1 MSYMMNVYVTSLLR
15 LSVQGAADELCSL
28 IGQCFQL
35 VYTEATM
42 QFLDNKLSEAAMS
55 MSIASSTVI
64 GGQ

>member
-1 MSYMMNVYVTSLLR
+1 MLCLII
-15 LSVQGAADELCSL
+15 QDGAEELCSL
-28 IGQCFQL
+28 VGQCFQL

-55 MSIASSTVI
+55 MSIASSTVA